1 MDLDSCSMRDRCP
14 VPGRAFKRPPARGA
28 DAVSSRPNGRA
39 WQLAAVVALLLLQSG
54 CYHYHVF
61 SLPRDPATDYE
72 RETVVAYFW
81 GLMQPDTAAED
92 CVSGALNEVK
102 VSTNF
107 AYLVASVATLGVVV
121 PLEVSWRCAKE
132 PPVDGEI

>member
-1 MDLDSCSMRDRCP
+1 MKLVSSSNADSCPAP
-14 VPGRAFKRPPARGA
+14 VRAFGQRSKPGE
-28 DAVSSRPNGRA
+28 DAISSRPDRPA
-39 WQLAAVVALLLLQSG
+39 WQVAVVLALLLLQSG

-92 CVSGALNEVK
+92 CLSGALNEVK